1 MRTPLTPPCTSE
13 MCNEDVNQ
21 QERDKLQFDSG
32 QTFAESGGE
41 AICGG
46 ERQWTLLGRE
56 HGSISF
62 ATQHVSIIDKVEWG
76 WGVPSRT

>member
-1 MRTPLTPPCTSE
+1 MQPLSPPPPNRLSAE

-32 QTFAESGGE
+32 QTFAESEGE

-46 ERQWTLLGRE
+46 ERQWTLLGWCTRLNIVR
-56 HGSISF
+56 H
-62 ATQHVSIIDKVEWG
+62 AARVYY
-76 WGVPSRT
+76 